1 MISIFLKCFIVG
13 EPRRLRSICEE
24 LLGPCHKSAKDPGCI
39 LVSKLMKKY
48 FVSSAVSFNFNFLYF
63 EQGLPK
69 RQLLKD
75 VLAEIS
81 NNVHAQRLY
90 TEFSEQLSY
99 VEEET

>member
-1 MISIFLKCFIVG
+1 MFLC
-13 EPRRLRSICEE
+13 
-24 LLGPCHKSAKDPGCI
+24 
-39 LVSKLMKKY
+39 Y
-48 FVSSAVSFNFNFLYF
+48 

-75 VLAEIS
+75 VLGEIS

-99 VEEET
+99 VEEQTWLSSFVIDQRLIISKFALFWRLEMKNRGLYLFST